1 MRFSQQLLQLP
12 EFLAAH
18 VKLTLLALAIG
29 ASISLPLG
37 VLCAKV
43 PRVGAP
49 ILAVASVVQTI
60 PGLALLA
67 MMVALTSSFGFYP
80 ALLALVAYS
89 ALPILRNTAAGLAAV
104 DRDIIESATALGMT
118 PRERLF
124 RVELPLAAPLI
135 VAGLRTSAVWI
146 VGTATLSTPVGQTSL
161 GNLIFGGLQTRNFDA
176 VLVGS
181 FSAALLAV
189 AIDAVLGVV
198 QRSLTRG
205 RRVRA
210 WPIAL
215 TAVAALSMVAALVP
229 TRPSRARSAPLPSPR
244 ASAAPRPLETTSVR
258 VGSKAFTEQYVL
270 AAAVARLL
278 EGAGLKVDR
287 RESLGSTVAFDAL
300 RSNQI
305 DVYVDYSGTLWSTVL
320 SKKGTA
326 APWRVLA
333 ETCGQ
338 LAARY
343 HVRCLGSLGF
353 ENAYA
358 LAMRAERAK
367 ELEIRDLDDLAR
379 QAPSLSLGT
388 DLEFLDRAEWTALES
403 AYDLRFRR
411 ATPYDPSFMYDAVAK
426 REVDVIT
433 AFSSDARIAAQ
444 NLVVLGDPRRALP
457 PYDAVILIS
466 PIYAADSR
474 VEHALRPLLDSVNVN
489 LMRRASLLVDQDLNK
504 KSPDEAARWLLQN
517 LDREVKT
524 EQ

>member
-12 EFLAAH
+12 EFLTAH

-37 VLCAKV
+37 VLCAKL
-43 PRVGAP
+43 PRVGVP

-67 MMVALTSSFGFYP
+67 LMVALTRSFGFYP
-80 ALLALVAYS
+80 SLLALVAYS
-89 ALPILRNTAAGLAAV
+89 ALPILRNTVAGLEAL
-104 DRDIIESATALGMT
+104 DRDVIESATALGMT
-118 PRERLF
+118 PKERLF
-124 RVELPLAAPLI
+124 RVELPLAAPFI

-146 VGTATLSTPVGQTSL
+146 VGTATLSTPVGQSSL

-189 AIDAVLGVV
+189 TLDALLGVV
-198 QRSLTRG
+198 ERSLTRT
-205 RRVRA
+205 RPFRV
-210 WPIAL
+210 WPLAL
-215 TAVAALSMVAALVP
+215 AAVAALSLGAALVP
-229 TRPSRARSAPLPSPR
+229 TGPSRARSAPQPSATTRPE
-244 ASAAPRPLETTSVR
+244 PRPLEIQSVR

-270 AAAVARLL
+270 AAAITRLL

-326 APWRVLA
+326 ASWRVLA

-343 HVRCLGSLGF
+343 HVRCLGPLGF
-353 ENAYA
+353 ENAYT
-358 LAMRAERAK
+358 LAMRADQAK
-367 ELEIRDLDDLAR
+367 QLEIRDLDDLAR
-379 QAPSLSLGT
+379 QAPTLTLGT
-388 DLEFLDRAEWTALES
+388 DLEFLDRAEWTALQG
-403 AYDLRFRR
+403 AYHLRFRR
-411 ATPYDPSFMYDAVAK
+411 ATPFDPTFMYDAVAK

-444 NLVVLGDPRRALP
+444 DLVVLEDPRRALP
-457 PYDAVILIS
+457 PYDAVILVS
-466 PIYAADSR
+466 PVYAADSR
-474 VEHALRPLLDSVNVN
+474 IERALRPLIQSVDVTS
-489 LMRRASLLVDQDLNK
+489 MRRANLLVDQDLNK
-504 KSPDEAARWLLQN
+504 KSADEAARWLLQN
-517 LDREVKT
+517 LGHKAKSN
-524 EQ
+524 